1 MKHTFIEILLI
12 PLCLLIVGIVFAEE
26 IVRIAP
32 LTYSVKSSNV
42 TVNGSATLLPGTAL
56 AGRESVAITNINT
69 SSATLYIG
77 DVNVTTSNGFP
88 LDSTTPSISLDI
100 DDSVSVYGITNGTN
114 ISVRILEAK

>member
-12 PLCLLIVGIVFAEE
+12 PLCLLIVGIVSAEE

-56 AGRESVAITNINT
+56 AGREAVAITNINV
-69 SSATLYIG
+69 SLATLYIG
-77 DVNVTTSNGFP
+77 DVDVTTSNGFP

-114 ISVRILEAK
+114 VSVRILEAK